1 MSRNIAKKADVDSAK
16 TINKTC
22 LWKMKTLVKE
32 CWFLLNPL
40 IYVEFGK
47 PCPSGGFIF
56 LFTNATADTGRQ
68 YLY

>member
-1 MSRNIAKKADVDSAK
+1 MKA
-16 TINKTC
+16 
-22 LWKMKTLVKE
+22 LVKE

-47 PCPSGGFIF
+47 PCTSGGFIF
-56 LFTNATADTGRQ
+56 LFFNATADTGRQ

>member
-1 MSRNIAKKADVDSAK
+1 MKA
-16 TINKTC
+16 
-22 LWKMKTLVKE
+22 LVKE

-68 YLY
+68 YLYYQEAADISYTTSTWLKLHC

>member
-1 MSRNIAKKADVDSAK
+1 MKA
-16 TINKTC
+16 
-22 LWKMKTLVKE
+22 LVKE

-56 LFTNATADTGRQ
+56 LFFNATADTGRQ